1 VSDELKQLE
10 PVDYVELL
18 TWVEKAAPNLPIPQ
32 QVGLCMQR
40 SHGKA
45 DPKILTD
52 RLTSIQ
58 FFNGVF
64 DAIERRDL

>member
-1 VSDELKQLE
+1 MADELRQLQ

-18 TWVEKAAPNLPIPQ
+18 TWVEKEAPHLPIPQ

-45 DPKILTD
+45 DPKVLTD
-52 RLTSIQ
+52 RLTTMAVI
-58 FFNGVF
+58 NKVF
-64 DAIERRDL
+64 DAIKRGDI